1 MILQN
6 LLCRFFA
13 GYKALVNLFLHL
25 SVDKDAVNELMVT
38 VDEACLLLG
47 DYNGRLA
54 AELEERKRVAKM
66 LFDYIVAQK
75 ESLNVAQNRLMV

>member
-1 MILQN
+1 M
-6 LLCRFFA
+6 
-13 GYKALVNLFLHL
+13 
-25 SVDKDAVNELMVT
+25 NELMAT

-54 AELEERKRVAKM
+54 AELDERKRVAKM